1 MKQYIPYIM
10 AILAGIFT
18 ALEATI
24 NSQLGKVV
32 SPRIATLHSLIVGF
46 LVFLIANLLSGSISQ
61 YKSVFDVKPHL
72 LVGGIFGAFIIYLVT
87 RTIPNIGIT
96 STFTLV
102 ISAEILCSFYI
113 DTFVFHHQAIDYK
126 KIGGALLIIAGVYF
140 ILD

>member
-1 MKQYIPYIM
+1 M

-18 ALEATI
+18 ALEAAI

-32 SPRIATLHSLIVGF
+32 TPRIATLHSLIVGF

-61 YKSVFDVKPHL
+61 YRSVLDVKPQL
-72 LVGGIFGAFIIYLVT
+72 LIGGIFGAFIIYLVT
-87 RTIPNIGIT
+87 RTIPSIGIT
-96 STFTLV
+96 ATITLV

-113 DTFVFHHQAIDYK
+113 DTFVFHHQAIDFR
-126 KIGGALLIIAGVYF
+126 KIAGAMLVIAGVYF